1 MNIKLSDLSLR
12 YVLDQLQTFVAVA
25 EAGSF
30 SAARHAL
37 NRVQSAISCMVGKFE
52 LAIDA
57 LGQLGSSNQVNEH
70 QRRLPLFS
78 FVGRG

>member
-30 SAARHAL
+30 SAAGHAL
-37 NRVQSAISCMVGKFE
+37 NRVQSAIS
-52 LAIDA
+52 
-57 LGQLGSSNQVNEH
+57 
-70 QRRLPLFS
+70 
-78 FVGRG
+78 